1 MSDGRLSGATKALLK
16 AAKADAPSAATRA
29 KVWAG
34 VSSAVGGAVGAAGAA
49 ASAAG
54 GAGTGVSS
62 GLAAGATVGGVSVAK
77 MLVVGTLLGGAITVG
92 LAAVAL
98 RVGPSPSE
106 LHQATHAAATG
117 AALTQTPTLNQPQ
130 SPTATPPLALTQTQ
144 TPKLTPIPSP
154 APSPTPTPKPMAQRA
169 RATPADPLARE
180 ASFVADARRA
190 LSRGDART
198 ALALVRQAR
207 ALPSPQLVPEELTVE
222 SQALRALGQ
231 ADEATGVDFTL
242 KTQYPDSA
250 LAR

>member
-1 MSDGRLSGATKALLK
+1 VSDVRLSGATKALLK
-16 AAKADAPSAATRA
+16 AAKADAPTAATRA

-34 VSSAVGGAVGAAGAA
+34 VSGAVGGAVGAGSA

-54 GAGTGVSS
+54 VGTGVSS
-62 GLAAGATVGGVSVAK
+62 GLASGATVGGVSVAK
-77 MLVVGTLLGGAITVG
+77 MLVAGTLLGGAITVG

-98 RVGPSPSE
+98 RIGPSPVE
-106 LHQATHAAATG
+106 MHRAAGAAATQVQAPSLN
-117 AALTQTPTLNQPQ
+117 AAPVRSPTPAPTPTALSAAITTTGPNANAT
-130 SPTATPPLALTQTQ
+130 PTATPTSIAR
-144 TPKLTPIPSP
+144 
-154 APSPTPTPKPMAQRA
+154 PTPQHVRV
-169 RATPADPLARE
+169 TPADLLARE
-180 ASFVADARRA
+180 ASLVADARKA
-190 LSRGDART
+190 LSRGDARA
-198 ALALVRQAR
+198 ALTLVRQAR

>member
-1 MSDGRLSGATKALLK
+1 MSDVRLSGATKALLK

-34 VSSAVGGAVGAAGAA
+34 VSGAIGGAAGAA
-49 ASAAG
+49 GSA
-54 GAGTGVSS
+54 GAATGAAS
-62 GLAAGATVGGVSVAK
+62 GLATGATVGGMSVAK
-77 MLVVGTLLGGAITVG
+77 MLVIGTLLGGAVTVG

-106 LHQATHAAATG
+106 VHPAAAIAVQAQ
-117 AALTQTPTLNQPQ
+117 AASQNPMPVA
-130 SPTATPPLALTQTQ
+130 TATATAT
-144 TPKLTPIPSP
+144 TTTT
-154 APSPTPTPKPMAQRA
+154 PTPTPTPTATATSKPIAQRA
-169 RATPADPLARE
+169 HASPEDALARE
-180 ASFVADARRA
+180 ASLVSNARKA
-190 LSRGDART
+190 LSRGDARA

-207 ALPSPQLVPEELTVE
+207 ALPSPPLVPEEHAVA
-222 SQALRALGQ
+222 SQALRALGN

>member
-1 MSDGRLSGATKALLK
+1 VSDVRLSGATKALLE

-29 KVWAG
+29 KVWTG
-34 VSSAVGGAVGAAGAA
+34 VSSAVGAAGSA

-54 GAGTGVSS
+54 VGTGVSS
-62 GLAAGATVGGVSVAK
+62 GLAAGATAGGVSVAK

-98 RVGPSPSE
+98 RIGPSPSE
-106 LHQATHAAATG
+106 LRPTAHAAAAT
-117 AALTQTPTLNQPQ
+117 APQTPTQPLAQ
-130 SPTATPPLALTQTQ
+130 TPTPTPTLTPTSVPTPMPTPTA
-144 TPKLTPIPSP
+144 S
-154 APSPTPTPKPMAQRA
+154 PTPKPMAQRV

-180 ASFVADARRA
+180 ASLVSDARKA
-190 LSRGDART
+190 LSRGDARA
-198 ALALVRQAR
+198 ALSLVRQAR

>member
-1 MSDGRLSGATKALLK
+1 VSDVRLSGATKALLK

-34 VSSAVGGAVGAAGAA
+34 VSTAVGA

-54 GAGTGVSS
+54 SAATGAGTG
-62 GLAAGATVGGVSVAK
+62 AASGATVGGVSVAK
-77 MLVVGTLLGGAITVG
+77 MLVFGTLLGGAVTVG

-98 RVGPSPSE
+98 RIGPAPSE
-106 LHQATHAAATG
+106 VHPAAAV
-117 AALTQTPTLNQPQ
+117 AVQTQVASQNAMPTPIATAVTIA
-130 SPTATPPLALTQTQ
+130 TATP
-144 TPKLTPIPSP
+144 TPAATS
-154 APSPTPTPKPMAQRA
+154 TPKPIAQRA
-169 RATPADPLARE
+169 HASPGDALARE
-180 ASFVADARRA
+180 ASLVSDARKA
-190 LSRGDART
+190 LSRGDARA

-207 ALPSPQLVPEELTVE
+207 AFPSPQLVPEELAVE
-222 SQALRALGQ
+222 SQALKALGH